1 MRFEEAYSGW
11 GERRLTQVQAA
22 QLLGV
27 CTRTFRRYIHRY
39 EDEGLD
45 GLLDKRMSQISHR
58 RAPVDEV
65 LRMVDRYR
73 RRHEGWSVKHYYA
86 WYRRDGGQRSYN
98 WVRTHRQASGAVSQS
113 PRRGAHRKRR
123 ERSPWPAMLLHQDGS
138 THEWVADTAWDLI
151 VTMDDATSEHYSMFF
166 CEEEG
171 THSSFAGVRDVIE
184 RRGLFCSL
192 YTDRGSHYWIT
203 PEAGGK
209 VDKDH
214 LTQFGRAMKQLGVEM
229 IPGYSPEARGRSERA
244 FRTHQG
250 RLPKEL
256 AAAGITSM
264 AEANRYIT
272 DVYLP
277 AHNEEFQQPPR
288 EDGSAFV
295 ALGAPAMLDDILCQE
310 HERVVGRDN
319 CVRFEGVT
327 LQIPADRHRCHYI
340 KAKVK
345 VRQHMNGAISISHGP
360 RRLATPSITDTRVRM
375 ISFMKSM
382 CWRPSA
388 SGNPGVSVRPRCI

>member
-22 QLLGV
+22 ELLGV

-39 EDEGLD
+39 ESEGLD
-45 GLLDKRMSQISHR
+45 GLLDRRMSQISHR

-65 LRMVDRYR
+65 VRMVDTYR

-86 WYRRDGGQRSYN
+86 WYRRDGGERSYN
-98 WVRTHRQASGAVSQS
+98 WVRTQLQAYGAVEPSV
-113 PRRGAHRKRR
+113 RKGAHRKRR
-123 ERSPWPAMLLHQDGS
+123 ERSPWPGMLLHQDGS
-138 THEWVADTAWDLI
+138 SHQWVSGQEWDLI

-166 CEEEG
+166 CAEEG
-171 THSSFAGVRDVIE
+171 THSSLVGVREVIE
-184 RRGLFCSL
+184 QRGLFCSL
-192 YTDRGSHYWIT
+192 YTDRGSHYWNT

-209 VDKDH
+209 VDKDN

-256 AAAGITSM
+256 EAAGITTM
-264 AEANRYIT
+264 AAANRYIAE
-272 DVYLP
+272 VYLP
-277 AHNEEFQQPPR
+277 AFNEEFMQPAQ
-288 EDGSAFV
+288 EDGAAFV
-295 ALGAPAMLDDILCQE
+295 ALGDPGRLDDILCQE
-310 HERVVGRDN
+310 YERVVRRDN
-319 CVRFEGVT
+319 CVRFDGMT
-327 LQIPADRHRCHYI
+327 LQIPPDRHRCHYI

-345 VRQHMNGAISISHGP
+345 VRRHMDGAISISHGP
-360 RRLATPSITDTRVRM
+360 RRLARYDATGEVLNDELP
-375 ISFMKSM
+375 
-382 CWRPSA
+382 A
-388 SGNPGVSVRPRCI
+388 AA

>member
-1 MRFEEAYSGW
+1 MR
-11 GERRLTQVQAA
+11 R
-22 QLLGV
+22 
-27 CTRTFRRYIHRY
+27 
-39 EDEGLD
+39 
-45 GLLDKRMSQISHR
+45 
-58 RAPVDEV
+58 
-65 LRMVDRYR
+65 
-73 RRHEGWSVKHYYA
+73 
-86 WYRRDGGQRSYN
+86 
-98 WVRTHRQASGAVSQS
+98 
-113 PRRGAHRKRR
+113 
-123 ERSPWPAMLLHQDGS
+123 
-138 THEWVADTAWDLI
+138 
-151 VTMDDATSEHYSMFF
+151 
-166 CEEEG
+166 
-171 THSSFAGVRDVIE
+171 
-184 RRGLFCSL
+184 
-192 YTDRGSHYWIT
+192 
-203 PEAGGK
+203 
-209 VDKDH
+209 
-214 LTQFGRAMKQLGVEM
+214 TQFGRAMKQLGVEM

-375 ISFMKSM
+375 ISFIKSM